1 MSEGIAPLPNGMGV
15 SVVAQHRPRPDREPR
30 EERDGQSRND
40 EHDPAAPDPEQRQ
53 HPHDPVAAPS
63 LDDIGLPAGTLFT
76 MALIANELPLAPPS
90 SDELKLRAAHGW
102 MPPDSPLRLKDK
114 LI

>member
-15 SVVAQHRPRPDREPR
+15 SVVAEHRPRPDREPR
-30 EERDGQSRND
+30 QERDGQSRD
-40 EHDPAAPDPEQRQ
+40 GDHDPATPDIE
-53 HPHDPVAAPS
+53 PHQQPRDPIAAPS
-63 LDDIGLPAGTLFT
+63 LDDTGLPPGTLFT
-76 MALIANELPLAPPS
+76 MALIANELLFAPPS
-90 SDELKLRAAHGW
+90 SDELKLRAAQGW